1 MPVGLPV
8 IQRCMQTTLVHF
20 GLLLTN
26 TDQQKKVSKYLN
38 FSWRNIYFNS
48 CCNTNITSC
57 ISSIFGIISGRCGII
72 ISVVIIL
79 FIIIVITYC
88 VYYFI
93 IL

>member
-1 MPVGLPV
+1 
-8 IQRCMQTTLVHF
+8 MQTTLVHF

-48 CCNTNITSC
+48 CCNTNITSG

-72 ISVVIIL
+72 SVLFYLLLLLLRIVCIIS
-79 FIIIVITYC
+79 
-88 VYYFI
+88 
-93 IL
+93 